1 MNIIKRFWKYVDKRG
16 PDDCWEWL
24 GCILNTGYGQFHM
37 PKGRIGAHRVS
48 WAIAHRMWPIPEG
61 MICHTCNNKA
71 CVNPAHLYLGTQT
84 TNMRDRSILTAEDIV
99 EIRYLNKFEGYTHI
113 DLSEKFSVPKST
125 IGKICRHTSWKN
137 V

>member
-1 MNIIKRFWKYVDKRG
+1 MNIIKRFWSKVDKG
-16 PDDCWEWL
+16 EPEECWEWL
-24 GCILNTGYGQFHM
+24 AYVSDQGYGQYCINGN
-37 PKGRIGAHRVS
+37 PQQAHRVS
-48 WAIAHRMWPIPEG
+48 WAIAHRTWPIPEG

-84 TNMRDRSILTAEDIV
+84 TNMRDRSTLTAEDIV